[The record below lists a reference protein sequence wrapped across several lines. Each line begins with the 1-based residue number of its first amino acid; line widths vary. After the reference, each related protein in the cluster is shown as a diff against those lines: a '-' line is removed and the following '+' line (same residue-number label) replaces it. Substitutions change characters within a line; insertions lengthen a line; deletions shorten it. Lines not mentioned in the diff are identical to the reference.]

1 MRGHTGAPI
10 APKERRSPEAIA
22 KIVEAA
28 AGGDQRAWDGL
39 IGEFAGLIWAI
50 ARAHR
55 LGDADA
61 ADVAQATWLRLFE
74 NLGRLHD
81 PGRVGAW
88 LATTARRECLRIL
101 RASARN
107 LPVGDELPDRECSDL
122 RPGDALIAGERDRA
136 LWRSFS
142 RLRASDQAL
151 LRLLV
156 ADPAPAYDEIA
167 SALNMPIG
175 SIGPTRQRALRRLS
189 EELEQQ
195 GALSL
200 MTA

>member
-1 MRGHTGAPI
+1 MRGHTSSPTAL
-10 APKERRSPEAIA
+10 KERMSPEAIA
-22 KIVEAA
+22 EIVKAA
-28 AGGDQRAWDGL
+28 ADGDQRAWDGL
-39 IGEFAGLIWAI
+39 IREFAGLIWATT
-50 ARAHR
+50 RAHR
-55 LGDADA
+55 LDDADA

-101 RASARN
+101 RASARS
-107 LPVGDELPDRECSDL
+107 LPVGDEIPDREYPGL
-122 RPGDALIAGERDRA
+122 RPGDALITGERDRA

-156 ADPAPAYDEIA
+156 VEPPPAYEEIA
-167 SALNMPIG
+167 SALDMPIG
-175 SIGPTRQRALRRLS
+175 SIGPTRQRALLRLS
-189 EELEQQ
+189 EELEHQ

>member
-1 MRGHTGAPI
+1 MYAHTSSRI
-10 APKERRSPEAIA
+10 AAKERMSPEAIA
-22 KIVEAA
+22 KLVEAA
-28 AGGDQRAWDGL
+28 ADGDQRAWDGL
-39 IGEFAGLIWAI
+39 IHQFAGLIWAI

-55 LGDADA
+55 LEDADA

-74 NLGRLHD
+74 NLGQLRD
-81 PGRVGAW
+81 PGHVGAW

-101 RASARN
+101 RASTRS
-107 LPVGDELPDRECSDL
+107 LPVGDELPDRECSGPL
-122 RPGDALIAGERDRA
+122 PGDALIVGERDHA

-156 ADPAPAYDEIA
+156 ADPPPAYEEIA
-167 SALNMPIG
+167 LALDMPIG

-189 EELEQQ
+189 EELDHQ
-195 GALSL
+195 GTLSL

>member
-1 MRGHTGAPI
+1 MRSRI
-10 APKERRSPEAIA
+10 AFRERTSPEAIA
-22 KIVEAA
+22 KVVEAA
-28 AGGDQRAWDGL
+28 ADSDQQAWDAL
-39 IGEFAGLIWAI
+39 IDEFAGLIWAI

-55 LGDADA
+55 LDDADA

-74 NLGRLHD
+74 NLGRLRD
-81 PGRVGAW
+81 PGHVGAW
-88 LATTARRECLRIL
+88 LATTARRECLRVL
-101 RASARN
+101 RMSARS
-107 LPVGDELPDRECSDL
+107 LPVGDEVPDRECSGPL
-122 RPGDALIAGERDRA
+122 PGDALITGERNRA
-136 LWRSFS
+136 LWRSFA

-156 ADPAPAYDEIA
+156 ADPPPAYEEIA
-167 SALNMPIG
+167 LALDMPIG

-189 EELEQQ
+189 EELEHQ